1 MMGVTGGTPMATDPK
16 EELTEGLKHCLWF
29 RSSVLMDHLMTL
41 RSEVN
46 QFNETSSAVSNKD
59 LDLSWDQMQQ

>member
-1 MMGVTGGTPMATDPK
+1 
-16 EELTEGLKHCLWF
+16 
-29 RSSVLMDHLMTL
+29 SSVLMDHLMTL